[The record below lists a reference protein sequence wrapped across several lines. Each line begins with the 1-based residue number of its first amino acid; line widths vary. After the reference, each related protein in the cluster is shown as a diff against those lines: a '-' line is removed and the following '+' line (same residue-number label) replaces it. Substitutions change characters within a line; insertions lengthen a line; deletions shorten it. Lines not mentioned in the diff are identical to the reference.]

1 MMIYDNDSYLMPFKK
16 AIDARHA
23 RIADA
28 VGKIAGNSEG
38 SLSDNI
44 NNHLYYGLHRQ
55 ADGSWV
61 FREWAPNAVR
71 IYLIGDFNN
80 WKRTGGYCLN
90 PLGNGD
96 WEIVIPDFFIHH
108 GDLYKLYVEW
118 PGGGGERLPAYVTRA
133 VQDEETKAF
142 CAQVWDPAT
151 AYSWKNPRPARIAD
165 PLIYECHIGM
175 SSEEE
180 KVATFT
186 EFRQNVL
193 PRIAAL
199 GYDVI
204 QIMALQEHP
213 YYGSFGYQ
221 VSNFFALSSR
231 FGTPEEFKE
240 LVDEAHG
247 LGIAVIMDIV
257 HSHSVDNVAE
267 GLGLFDGREDLY
279 FHKGPQGHHPAWGSR
294 CFDYGKQATVC
305 FLLSNCKFWMEE
317 YMLDGFRFDGVTS
330 MLYWDHGLGKDF
342 GRYDLYF
349 DSGVDESAVTYLALA
364 NMLVHEIH
372 PDALTIAEDVSGMA
386 GLAAPYEEGGV
397 GFDFRMAMGIA
408 DHWIKW
414 IKERPDE
421 TWSPGEIWYEL
432 TNKRADERTVSY
444 AECHDQ
450 ALVGDQTILFRLLG
464 AKMYTAMSKAS
475 EDLAVDRGIALHK
488 MIRLITLA
496 TCGGGYLNFMG
507 NEFGHP
513 EWIDFPRSGNGWSY
527 KYARRQW
534 SLVDNP
540 DLRYHDLGAFDAA
553 MIGFVRDN
561 GLLAF
566 PPEHVLSDEKNKILV
581 FKRKNCIFAFN
592 FNPSG
597 SFADYKVPAPAG
609 KYSVALDTDS
619 PGFGGFGR
627 VDHSVHHFTVSE
639 EPTDGQKRFDDVL
652 SLYLPSRTAI
662 VLILVD

>member
-1 MMIYDNDSYLMPFKK
+1 MSSGPEE
-16 AIDARHA
+16 
-23 RIADA
+23 
-28 VGKIAGNSEG
+28 V
-38 SLSDNI
+38 
-44 NNHLYYGLHRQ
+44 
-55 ADGSWV
+55 
-61 FREWAPNAVR
+61 APDDYA
-71 IYLIGDFNN
+71 
-80 WKRTGGYCLN
+80 
-90 PLGNGD
+90 
-96 WEIVIPDFFIHH
+96 
-108 GDLYKLYVEW
+108 W

-267 GLGLFDGREDLY
+267 GLGMFDGREDLY

-475 EDLAVDRGIALHK
+475 EDLVVDRGIALHK

-553 MIGFVRDN
+553 MIGFVRAN
-561 GLLAF
+561 GLLGF

>member
-267 GLGLFDGREDLY
+267 GLGMFDGREDLY

-475 EDLAVDRGIALHK
+475 EDLVVDRGIALHK

-513 EWIDFPRSGNGWSY
+513 EWIDFP
-527 KYARRQW
+527 
-534 SLVDNP
+534 
-540 DLRYHDLGAFDAA
+540 
-553 MIGFVRDN
+553 
-561 GLLAF
+561 
-566 PPEHVLSDEKNKILV
+566 
-581 FKRKNCIFAFN
+581 
-592 FNPSG
+592 
-597 SFADYKVPAPAG
+597 
-609 KYSVALDTDS
+609 
-619 PGFGGFGR
+619 
-627 VDHSVHHFTVSE
+627 
-639 EPTDGQKRFDDVL
+639 
-652 SLYLPSRTAI
+652 
-662 VLILVD
+662 

>member
-96 WEIVIPDFFIHH
+96 WEIVIPDFIHH

-267 GLGLFDGREDLY
+267 GLGMFDGREDLY

-475 EDLAVDRGIALHK
+475 EDLVVDRGIALHK

-553 MIGFVRDN
+553 MIGFVRAN
-561 GLLAF
+561 GLLDF

-597 SFADYKVPAPAG
+597 SFADYKVPALAG